1 MTFVYVYC
9 IDNLINGKQ
18 YIGTAVDY
26 ERRWCEHKSGHGS
39 KILKA
44 AFQKYGINNFNF
56 EVIELL
62 PENEAK
68 ELETLMIEIFRTQA
82 PRGYNITLGGE
93 GTIGWAPSKETR
105 RKMSQSHTGAR
116 NGMYGKSHSMETK
129 KKISHRAKIRDPKTR
144 VIAGVGIGLQGS
156 NNYNAKS
163 VLVDGKEY
171 GCMKDAALE
180 MGCHPETLY
189 RKFRRYR
196 ETNIWPTGWADV

>member
-9 IDNLINGKQ
+9 VDNLVNGKQ
-18 YIGTAVDY
+18 YTGTAVDY
-26 ERRWCEHKSGHGS
+26 GRRWCEHKSGHGS

-68 ELETLMIEIFRTQA
+68 ELEMLMIEIFRTQS
-82 PRGYNITLGGE
+82 PCGYNITLGGE
-93 GTIGWAPSKETR
+93 GTVGFRPSKETR
-105 RKMSQSHTGAR
+105 QKMSQSRMGVR
-116 NGMYGKSHSMETK
+116 NGMYGKSHSTETK
-129 KKISHRAKIRDPKTR
+129 KKMSNQALKRTPITGETQARKGSSNGRA
-144 VIAGVGIGLQGS
+144 VH
-156 NNYNAKS
+156 
-163 VLVDGKEY
+163 VLVGGKEY

-189 RKFRRYR
+189 RKFRQYR
-196 ETNIWPTGWADV
+196 ETNIWPAGWADV